1 MDDRVDRL
9 AGILERAHE
18 VHAVVAERTD
28 GVDADWAL
36 FYAWWLLN
44 WSDFADELGRKPS
57 LAELTVELT
66 ALDASYRA
74 GPRDLSVARGV
85 RTHAPRRHA
94 TLKRQ
99 GSLG

>member
-9 AGILERAHE
+9 ARILERAHE

-44 WSDFADELGRKPS
+44 WSDFADALGRRPS

-66 ALDASYRA
+66 ALDAAYRT
-74 GPRDLSVARGV
+74 GPRDVPWPAAYALRLIG
-85 RTHAPRRHA
+85 A
-94 TLKRQ
+94 TPP
-99 GSLG
+99 